1 MNEFLM
7 TLLACSLATSVFARD
22 IDETVD
28 ATRDGHVEVSNIA
41 GSVTVKGWNRD
52 SVRVTGTL
60 GSDVEELILESDGD
74 KVHIKVKVPE
84 GRNRSID
91 TDLVI
96 SVPGKSSLDTGTV
109 SADIDV
115 SDVLGD
121 QSLHTVSG
129 DVTTQQTSSLLSAES
144 VSGDVSITGSKGDG
158 EISASSVSGD
168 VYLSRVSGEV
178 KATSVTGDMDVTQ
191 GSFARANLETVNGDI
206 EFQSELRKGG
216 KLKIDTVNG
225 DVDVDF
231 VGDVSAT
238 FDIDTFNGGIRN
250 CFGPKAER
258 TSKYS
263 PGTELKFSE
272 GGGDGR
278 VVISTLNG
286 RINLCRK

>member
-1 MNEFLM
+1 MNKFLA
-7 TLLACSLATSVFARD
+7 TLLACTFATSVFAKD
-22 IDETVD
+22 IDETID
-28 ATRDGHVEVSNIA
+28 AASDGHVDISNIA
-41 GSVTVKGWNRD
+41 GSVTVKGWNKS

-60 GSDVEELILESDGD
+60 GRNVEELVLESDGD
-74 KVHIKVKVPE
+74 KVHIKVKVPKS
-84 GRNRSID
+84 GNRSID

-96 SVPGKSSLDTGTV
+96 SVPRNSSLDVGTV

-115 SDVLGD
+115 SDVMGE

-129 DVTTQQTSSLLSAES
+129 DVTTQQADANVGAES
-144 VSGDVSITGSKGDG
+144 VSGDVRITGNESDG
-158 EISASSVSGD
+158 ETNASSVSGD

-178 KATSVTGDMDVTQ
+178 KATSVSGDIDVTQ

-225 DVDVDF
+225 DVDVVF

-238 FDIDTFNGGIRN
+238 FDIDTFNGGIKN

-263 PGTELKFSE
+263 PGTELQFSE

-286 RINLCRK
+286 KISLCRK

>member
-1 MNEFLM
+1 MNKALVA
-7 TLLACSLATSVFARD
+7 LLACTLATSVFARD
-22 IDETVD
+22 IDETID
-28 ATRDGHVEVSNIA
+28 AARDGHVDISNIA
-41 GSVTVKGWNRD
+41 GSVTVKGWKKN

-60 GSDVEELILESDGD
+60 GKNVEELVLESDGN
-74 KVHIKVKVPE
+74 KVHVKVKVAKS
-84 GRNRSID
+84 GNRSID

-96 SVPGKSSLDTGTV
+96 SVPAGSSLDVGTV
-109 SADIDV
+109 SADINV
-115 SDVLGD
+115 SDVLGE
-121 QSLHTVSG
+121 QSLHSVSG
-129 DVTTQQTSSLLSAES
+129 DVTTQQTGSNLNVES
-144 VSGDVSITGSKGDG
+144 VSGDVKITGNKSDGD
-158 EISASSVSGD
+158 ISASSVSGD
-168 VYLSRVSGEV
+168 VYFSRVSGEV
-178 KATSVTGDMDVTQ
+178 KATSVSGGIEVAG

-206 EFQSELRKGG
+206 EFESELRKGG

-231 VGDVSAT
+231 VGDVSAS

-263 PGTELKFSE
+263 PGMELQFSE

-286 RINLCRK
+286 RINLCRS

>member
-1 MNEFLM
+1 
-7 TLLACSLATSVFARD
+7 LACIFATPVFATDVDKTVEATSD
-22 IDETVD
+22 GQVD
-28 ATRDGHVEVSNIA
+28 VSNIA
-41 GSVTVKGWNRD
+41 GSVTVTGWKQN

-60 GSDVEELILESDGD
+60 GKNVEELVLESDGD
-74 KVHIKVKVPE
+74 KVLIKVKVAK
-84 GRNRSID
+84 GGNRSID

-96 SVPGKSSLDTGTV
+96 NVPRNSSLDVGTV
-109 SADIDV
+109 SALIEV
-115 SDVLGD
+115 SDVLGE

-129 DVTTQQTSSLLSAES
+129 DVTTQQTDANLSAES
-144 VSGDVSITGSKGDG
+144 VSGVVRITGNKSDGDV
-158 EISASSVSGD
+158 SASSVSGD

-178 KATSVTGDMDVTQ
+178 KATSVSGDLEVTQ

-206 EFQSELRKGG
+206 EFKSELRKGG
-216 KLKIDTVNG
+216 KLVIDTVNG

-231 VGDVSAT
+231 NGDVSAN
-238 FDIDTFNGGIRN
+238 FDIDTFNGVIRN

-263 PGTELKFSE
+263 PGRELLFTE

-286 RINLCRK
+286 RINLCRS